1 MIETSYFTC
10 PNKGK
15 MLAIYFDDKN
25 EMNYEFLKQFS
36 NSDLIDR
43 YIELIFRCDGKE
55 IIETLIKQELTNKAV
70 VDDVISNLFINKSKL
85 KTIFYA
91 IKKRF
96 IKESDFC

>member
-15 MLAIYFDDKN
+15 MLAIYFDNKN
-25 EMNYEFLKQFS
+25 EINFEFLKQFS

-55 IIETLIKQELTNKAV
+55 IIETLIKEELLNKQ
-70 VDDVISNLFINKSKL
+70 FIYKK
-85 KTIFYA
+85 
-91 IKKRF
+91 IK
-96 IKESDFC
+96 IKNYILCH

>member
-55 IIETLIKQELTNKAV
+55 IIETLIKEELLNKAV
-70 VDDVISNLFINKSKL
+70 VDDVINNLFIKKSKL
-85 KTIFYA
+85 KIFYA
-91 IKKRF
+91 FIKKRF